1 MYNKKRMNSMFP
13 YFKAAAILVLV
24 DLFWLSTAGIFFRQ
38 MVERIQGQPS
48 SFRYVSAIIVYAAL
62 AYLLLDTTSYQQA
75 FFRGLAVYAVFDFTN
90 LAVFERYDWKMAVAD
105 SIWGGVLFVSA
116 RYLIKNVF

>member
-1 MYNKKRMNSMFP
+1 MNSMFP